1 MEVAPQRTEKL
12 KVYMEWTGKLVLR
25 EHLAIAKKFMSG
37 QQLFLSKIYLIQIV
51 NVLFSFALCVVL
63 DYAEYT
69 YK

>member
-1 MEVAPQRTEKL
+1 MHKYINIIGAIMVSVWAIVVRR
-12 KVYMEWTGKLVLR
+12 LV
-25 EHLAIAKKFMSG
+25 HLCLSINHT
-37 QQLFLSKIYLIQIV
+37 LFQII